1 MQLTPRYL
9 VNDKTNLVADL
20 ATGITTEFRTVYA
33 KNLKVYRGIDN
44 TLTFEIKNN
53 DQKPISILNLYTP
66 KFVAFDESKNQV
78 LDKTGTIIETSTP
91 NYKGQFTVNISEN
104 ELLDVKDQYLSYAV
118 YLVKDSDDSKVIT
131 YANAHFEMSGTIE
144 VHSTAFPG
152 PKDSYSVETFTETET
167 DIFVSEKVQ
176 ADPALNGNT
185 ALHTVAVYGSSDFDG
200 TVTVQGSLENQNPST
215 WVDITSSAISNPTEP
230 KYINFN
236 GVFSFI
242 RTKYTKTS
250 GTIDKVLIRN

>member
-1 MQLTPRYL
+1 M
-9 VNDKTNLVADL
+9 
-20 ATGITTEFRTVYA
+20 
-33 KNLKVYRGIDN
+33 
-44 TLTFEIKNN
+44 
-53 DQKPISILNLYTP
+53 
-66 KFVAFDESKNQV
+66 
-78 LDKTGTIIETSTP
+78 
-91 NYKGQFTVNISEN
+91 
-104 ELLDVKDQYLSYAV
+104 

-236 GVFSFI
+236 GVFNFI